1 MNAPKITDFGDLPK
15 PQINRFTAPNGVNV
29 SVVNGCEQDIFQLLI
44 ILPGGKCDSTNPRHA
59 MATASMLNKGSI
71 AHNAEEIAAKF
82 DHLGV
87 SFSAGSYNHHTVLS
101 LTGLNRTAQSAM
113 PILKEILAEP
123 TFPSDRLSILKR
135 QLTDMLGQNEAKTDF
150 LASRK
155 FTELLYGPRHPLSRF
170 TRNNPIATLSRT
182 DLVDFHSKYLKS
194 TNANIILAG
203 NISDKIID
211 NALAIFDKSWQH
223 TAVSA
228 PKPKIVKANS
238 HPEKSLFVLHKENA
252 VQSGIVT
259 GTIFKNTS
267 DEEFTKLKLL
277 THLLGGYFGSRL
289 MQSIREQK
297 GYTYGIS
304 AVAQENEGIR
314 HMIIRTDCS
323 IKFTEKVIA
332 AIEDEIRGLIE
343 ETIEKDELKLVKSSI
358 LSSYASSIDNAFNIA
373 NLEASRILKHRPFDS
388 FERDIHT
395 INATTVGDLYA
406 LAQQHLQGNAFY
418 TVVATDCASSD
429 LPVLPAKK
437 DMSNY

>member
-1 MNAPKITDFGDLPK
+1 MNAPKITDFDDLPM
-15 PQINRFTAPNGVNV
+15 PQINRFIATNGVNV
-29 SVVNGCEQDIFQLLI
+29 SVINGCEQDIFQLLV

-59 MATASMLNKGSI
+59 MAAASMLNKGSI

-87 SFSAGSYNHHTVLS
+87 SFSAGSYDRHSVVS
-101 LTGLNRTAQSAM
+101 LTGLNRTAESAM
-113 PILKEILAEP
+113 SILKEILAEP

-135 QLTDMLGQNEAKTDF
+135 QLTDMISQNEAKTDF

-155 FTELLYGPRHPLSRF
+155 FTELLYGQRHPLSRF
-170 TRNNPIATLSRT
+170 TRKNPIATLSRA
-182 DLVDFHSKYLKS
+182 DLVDFHRMHMKS

-203 NISDKIID
+203 NITDKTID
-211 NALAIFDKSWQH
+211 HALAIFDESWPH
-223 TAVSA
+223 SA
-228 PKPKIVKANS
+228 AAFSQPRIVKANP
-238 HPEKSLFVLHKENA
+238 HPDKSLFAIHRENA
-252 VQSGIVT
+252 VQSSIVT
-259 GTIFKNTS
+259 GSIFKNTS

-289 MQSIREQK
+289 MQIIREQK

-304 AVAQENEGIR
+304 AVTQEKEGIR
-314 HMIIRTDCS
+314 NMIIRTDCN
-323 IKFTEKVIA
+323 IKYTDKVIA
-332 AIEDEIRGLIE
+332 AIGDEIRSLIE
-343 ETIEKDELKLVKSSI
+343 ETIEEDELKLVKSSI

-395 INATTVGDLYA
+395 IRATTTSDLHA
-406 LAQQHLQGNAFY
+406 LAEQHLQGDVFY

-429 LPVLPAKK
+429 LPV
-437 DMSNY
+437 